1 MPDNLLGA
9 MIVVYDFSAIERDEF
24 NDWYD
29 TEHIPQR
36 LGINGFMNAQR
47 WLAIDNPKLSVVTY
61 DVQCADVLRSPAYQA
76 ITGAAS
82 SPWTR
87 RINKKCKLVA
97 RYVGEQILPGDR
109 TGPEEA
115 KGLLLLAMNVN
126 AAVEEEFNCWN
137 DTEHF
142 PRLAAIPGVLAARR
156 IRCTEG
162 GQRYLAVYH
171 TANTRV
177 IDSPAW
183 LEARETPWTWR
194 IRGHTR
200 DRMRIVCER
209 YRGAGG

>member
-1 MPDNLLGA
+1 MHDKPLGA
-9 MIVVYDFSAIERDEF
+9 MIVVHDFSSIGHDEF

-29 TEHIPQR
+29 TEHIPER
-36 LGINGFMNAQR
+36 LGVNGFINAQR
-47 WLAIDNPKLSVVTY
+47 WLAIDNPRLSVVTY
-61 DVQCADVLRSPAYQA
+61 DVQHANVLRSPAYKA
-76 ITGAAS
+76 VSGAAS

-87 RINKKCKLVA
+87 RINRKCKLVA

-109 TGPEEA
+109 ACPEEA
-115 KGLLLLAMNVN
+115 GGLLLLAMNVN
-126 AAVEEEFNCWN
+126 ADIEQEFNRWN

-162 GQRYLAVYH
+162 DRKYLAVYH
-171 TANTRV
+171 TSEPGV
-177 IDSPAW
+177 VDSPAW

-194 IRGHTR
+194 IRPHTR

-209 YRGAGG
+209 YHRLA